1 MTKDTQQKV
10 EELENK
16 VATLE
21 TLIERFIPT
30 DDEGEYTKEFK
41 QKVEQS
47 WQEKESG
54 NVELLE

>member
-21 TLIERFIPT
+21 TLIERFILAG
-30 DDEGEYTKEFK
+30 DEGEYTKEFK

-47 WQEKESG
+47 WQKEKSG
-54 NVELLE
+54 NVESLE